1 MSNQNEAEKP
11 EEAEGPSLVSQL
23 GSAPSVLQDDEFD
36 MPLLTVLMDSEE
48 IPDTYRCT
56 AYWLARATINP
67 RMPKILSDIQLKL
80 NVAVRGR
87 GRRDLLRA
95 EQVRKGGQVNVE
107 SEITKPGWV
116 ERNIT
121 QRDWEEKQRRE
132 LQL

>member
-1 MSNQNEAEKP
+1 MSYEDETEKP
-11 EEAEGPSLVSQL
+11 VEGEGPSLVSQL
-23 GSAPSVLQDDEFD
+23 GSSPGTLQNNEFD
-36 MPLLTVLMDSEE
+36 MPLLTVIMDSEE

-56 AYWLARATINP
+56 AYWLARSTINP

-107 SEITKPGWV
+107 SEIQKPGWV
-116 ERNIT
+116 ERNLT
-121 QRDWEEKQRRE
+121 QRDWEEKQRKE
-132 LQL
+132 LAI